1 MFHKFFSRWGD
12 GFANLIVRDK
22 GTGVSKNLRFV
33 KIEPSDLGTA
43 LELDGIEVG
52 ERLTVV
58 KKVARKGYALSRSRR
73 PHGRVSPFP
82 PPPAKGA
89 AARRAYA
96 KGGRVRDVLL

>member
-1 MFHKFFSRWGD
+1 MVSQTW
-12 GFANLIVRDK
+12 IVRDK
-22 GTGVSKNLRFV
+22 GTGVSKNLGFV

-58 KKVARKGYALSRSRR
+58 KKVHERGMPYRAAD
-73 PHGRVSPFP
+73 GRMDVSHHFHHP
-82 PPPAKGA
+82 PVKGA

-96 KGGRVRDVLL
+96 KGGRVRAVLL